1 MFNGKLTGKTT
12 KQAKIDA
19 ADMKYFLASG
29 IGHGYHIIHKLTG
42 KILSKKMDE
51 AAMNKAATVQS
62 ATIYY
67 GGKTGTGKR
76 VDIEME
82 SSTYKFK
89 LNMRDTQGK
98 DGYPTRL
105 MCDFSYK

>member
-1 MFNGKLTGKTT
+1 MSKVSNVDRAKMQKLLK
-12 KQAKIDA
+12 
-19 ADMKYFLASG
+19 SG
-29 IGHGYHIIHKLTG
+29 IGEGYHMIHKLTG
-42 KILSKKMDE
+42 RILSKKMD
-51 AAMNKAATVQS
+51 KAALEKAARVNN

-82 SSTYKFK
+82 SDTYRFK
-89 LNMRDTQGK
+89 LNLRDTQGK

-105 MCDFSYK
+105 MCDFSYKLNSHLF

>member
-1 MFNGKLTGKTT
+1 MQKLLK
-12 KQAKIDA
+12 
-19 ADMKYFLASG
+19 SG

-42 KILSKKMDE
+42 RILSKKMDT
-51 AAMNKAATVQS
+51 AALEKAARVNN

-67 GGKTGTGKR
+67 GGKTGKGKR

-82 SSTYKFK
+82 SETYRFK
-89 LNMRDTQGK
+89 LNMRDSRGS
-98 DGYPTRL
+98 DGYPDRI